1 MWSASTVRSPN
12 RIWNELRTKRAQRT
26 QRRMFNVRVYSFP
39 LLVIPGAI
47 GFFPLEQQGLV
58 LTPCAGDEG
67 ELSRC
72 HESRGLTGKLGL
84 AG

>member
-1 MWSASTVRSPN
+1 
-12 RIWNELRTKRAQRT
+12 
-26 QRRMFNVRVYSFP
+26 MFNVRVYSFP

-58 LTPCAGDEG
+58 LPPCAGDEG